1 MLGRMG
7 ACSSEKVSGKFSANP
22 LPPGHTDGGV
32 LLKAPT
38 PNLSS
43 LKEVLKCD
51 ISLEVDEADLRVVDA
66 IQLMLRS

>member
-1 MLGRMG
+1 M
-7 ACSSEKVSGKFSANP
+7 
-22 LPPGHTDGGV
+22 